1 MWGFPKHIHS
11 PHLTFLEFLQA
22 YTVQVLDLFQES
34 SSAYIPVWV
43 WIFHKQF
50 GCWYWFRVPPQHIYW
65 PSVNETDVLLD
76 RKLTAPSCMTALG
89 WQSLVYTVNQLTC
102 SDMTKQQLNYEQVD
116 ERWPSD
122 TLDWEWSS
130 VMYAQLIDSDT
141 YSKRY
146 DKLTTS
152 FMAAADLTC
161 WLMRLR
167 EQMDDQSEQLWW
179 WCLSR
184 PEEQILMIS
193 VEQIDKELMWWAE
206 KMSSFDVTD
215 ISCVTQVYCIVKASL
230 TWFWG

>member
-43 WIFHKQF
+43 WIFHKQS
-50 GCWYWFRVPPQHIYW
+50 GCWYWFRVPPQHIHR

-102 SDMTKQQLNYEQVD
+102 SDMTKQRLDYEQVD

-161 WLMRLR
+161 WLMRLL
-167 EQMDDQSEQLWW
+167 EQMDDQRYMSAANWWQSEIDIKLTTWV
-179 WCLSR
+179 LH
-184 PEEQILMIS
+184 LM
-193 VEQIDKELMWWAE
+193 MW
-206 KMSSFDVTD
+206 
-215 ISCVTQVYCIVKASL
+215 QRSL
-230 TWFWG
+230 VCDDLTVRNVDDDA